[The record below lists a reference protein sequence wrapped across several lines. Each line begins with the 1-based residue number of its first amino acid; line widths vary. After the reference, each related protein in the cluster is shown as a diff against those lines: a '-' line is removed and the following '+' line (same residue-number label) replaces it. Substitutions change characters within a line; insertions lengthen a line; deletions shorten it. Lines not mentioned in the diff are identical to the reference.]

1 MTSFKRI
8 SIIVLMTV
16 LLGTP
21 LAAQAQLGNQS
32 LPGQTTQAT
41 ELQTPSPFPYIG
53 RISGSLVNIRS
64 GPAEVYYPV
73 GRLEPDQMIVVVEE
87 KFENWARIE
96 PTPQCFSYID
106 KNFVKLVG
114 LAPKEGAQTGQQ
126 QAEMTEEE
134 LTALVGLQTL
144 VGQVSGN
151 RVRVRAGSINVVPPA
166 NASEVQTR
174 LNFGDEVRIIGARDN
189 FYKIECPPGCFF
201 WVALNFV
208 EPVQP
213 ATQTSVNAIEQQEQ
227 QAAEEKTLAQQQL
240 DQVTKDRE
248 EYLALADMLNTEL
261 AKPMGERDYQ
271 PIRERLNKL
280 SEAAQSVSI
289 KKTCEIFS
297 QQLTRCETGLNLW
310 KLSQQQ
316 DQQLQD
322 TLAKINDDKQKVEL
336 LVGANPLGANNPDGI
351 VVKGLLEKSAVFT
364 AENKNQRFLVL
375 DDDNRISYYAVSAIS
390 GLDLSQYVGKKVS
403 MLGQAQYDTVTRIR
417 ILRVT
422 NIVEQSAIIKD
433 DKTVD
438 KTDDKT
444 IDKKTEEKVIK

>member
-1 MTSFKRI
+1 MTGFNRI
-8 SIIVLMTV
+8 SMVVFLTV

-21 LAAQAQLGNQS
+21 LMAQMGNQF
-32 LPGQTTQAT
+32 PPDQTNQGA
-41 ELQTPSPFPYIG
+41 ERQSPSRFPYIG
-53 RISGSLVNIRS
+53 RITGSLVNIRS

-73 GRLEPDQMIVVVEE
+73 GRLEIEQMIVVVEE

-106 KNFVKLVG
+106 KNFIKLVG
-114 LAPKEGAQTGQQ
+114 VAPKEGVQTDQQ
-126 QAEMTEEE
+126 QAEMTEAE

-144 VGQVSGN
+144 EGQVTGN

-166 NASEVQTR
+166 NASEVQMR

-189 FYKIECPPGCFF
+189 FYKVECPEGCFF
-201 WVALNFV
+201 WVALGFV
-208 EPVQP
+208 EMVQP
-213 ATQTSVNAIEQQEQ
+213 ATKPVIDTIEQQEQ
-227 QAAEEKTLAQQQL
+227 KAAEEQIQAQQQL
-240 DQVTKDRE
+240 DQVSKDRE
-248 EYLALADMLNTEL
+248 EYQALADMLTTEL
-261 AKPMGERDYQ
+261 AKPMGERDFQ
-271 PIRERLNKL
+271 SIRERLDKL
-280 SEAAQSVSI
+280 AETAQSVST

-297 QQLTRCETGLNLW
+297 QQLTRCETGLSLW
-310 KLSQQQ
+310 KLSHQQ

-322 TLAKINDDKQKVEL
+322 TLAKITKDKQDVEL
-336 LVGANPLGANNPDGI
+336 LVGANPPGATNPDGI
-351 VVKGLLEKSAVFT
+351 VVKGMLEKSAVFT

-375 DDDNRISYYAVSAIS
+375 DDDNRIAYYAVSALT

-422 NIVEQSAIIKD
+422 NIVEQSVIIKD

-438 KTDDKT
+438 KKA
-444 IDKKTEEKVIK
+444 EEKVIK

>member
-1 MTSFKRI
+1 MTGYKRI

-16 LLGTP
+16 LMGTP
-21 LAAQAQLGNQS
+21 LMGQQDNQV
-32 LPGQTTQAT
+32 LPGQATQAT
-41 ELQTPSPFPYIG
+41 QLQTPARFPYIG
-53 RISGSLVNIRS
+53 RVTGILVNIRS

-114 LAPKEGAQTGQQ
+114 VAPKEGAQTGQQ

-144 VGQVSGN
+144 VGQVRGN
-151 RVRVRAGSINVVPPA
+151 QVRVRAGSINVVPPA
-166 NASEVQTR
+166 NASEIQTR

-189 FYKIECPPGCFF
+189 FYKIECPQGCYF
-201 WVALNFV
+201 WVALDFV

-213 ATQTSVNAIEQQEQ
+213 ATQTSVSAMEQQKQ
-227 QAAEEKTLAQQQL
+227 QVAEEKAQAQQQL
-240 DQVTKDRE
+240 DQISKDRQ
-248 EYLALADMLNTEL
+248 EYLALADMLTTEL
-261 AKPMGERDYQ
+261 DKPMGERDFP
-271 PIRERLNKL
+271 PIRERLDKL
-280 SEAAQSVSI
+280 TESTQSVSI

-297 QQLTRCETGLNLW
+297 QQLTRCETASSLW
-310 KLSQQQ
+310 KLSHQQ
-316 DQQLQD
+316 DRQLQD
-322 TLAKINDDKQKVEL
+322 TLAKINKDKQEVEL
-336 LVGANPLGANNPDGI
+336 LVAADPQGAKNPDGI
-351 VVKGLLEKSAVFT
+351 VVKGMLEKSAVFT

-375 DDDNRISYYAVSAIS
+375 DDDNRIAYYAVSAIQ
-390 GLDLSQYVGKKVS
+390 GLDLSPYVGKKVS
-403 MLGQAQYDTVTRIR
+403 LLGQAQYDAVTRIQ

-433 DKTVD
+433 DKT
-438 KTDDKT
+438 DDKT
-444 IDKKTEEKVIK
+444 VDKKTEEKVIK